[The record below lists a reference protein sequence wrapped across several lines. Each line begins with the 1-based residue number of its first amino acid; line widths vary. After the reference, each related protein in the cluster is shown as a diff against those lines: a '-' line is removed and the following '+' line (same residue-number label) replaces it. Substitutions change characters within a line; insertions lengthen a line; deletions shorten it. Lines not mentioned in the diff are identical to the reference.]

1 MRLNMT
7 KIRHFKSLLD
17 INRIEFLRIIDRA
30 IELKN
35 EAAQGVINNS
45 LSNKTMAMIFSKNST
60 RTRVA
65 FETAMNTMG
74 GHAVYLSSDSSQISR
89 GEEISDTAKVL
100 SGMVDIIMIRTHNHE
115 EVEELASNSTVPVI
129 NGLTEKFHPCQL
141 LADMQT
147 YYEEK
152 GSIEGKKVAWV
163 GDGCNM
169 CNSYINAS
177 KILNFN
183 LKIATPSGFEPDKK
197 TLDLAGE
204 NVELCDLPGKAVED
218 CDLVTTDVWTSMG
231 DESEAEKRKN
241 IFKGYQINKHL
252 FEKSKPDSIFLHC
265 LPAHRGEEVESDVID
280 GARSKVWSQA
290 HNRLYTSKALI
301 EFLMT
306 ELKP

>member
-1 MRLNMT
+1 MN
-7 KIRHFKSLLD
+7 KVRHFRSLLD
-17 INRIEFLRIIDRA
+17 INKKEFIRIIERS
-30 IELKN
+30 IELKK
-35 EAAQGVINNS
+35 EAAAGVINNS
-45 LSNKTMAMIFSKNST
+45 LSGKTMAMIFKKNST

-65 FETAMNTMG
+65 FETAMTTMG
-74 GHAVYLSSDSSQISR
+74 GHAIFLASDSTQISR
-89 GEEISDTAKVL
+89 GEELSDTAKVL
-100 SGMVDIIMIRTHNHE
+100 SGMVDIIMVRTHDHN

-169 CNSYINAS
+169 CNSYINAA

-183 LKIATPSGFEPDKK
+183 LSIATPSGFEPDKS
-197 TLDLAGE
+197 TLSLASD

-218 CDLVTTDVWTSMG
+218 CDLVTTDVWSSMG
-231 DESEAEKRKN
+231 DEGEAEKRK
-241 IFKGYQINKHL
+241 ILFKGYQINKHL
-252 FEKSKPDSIFLHC
+252 FEKSKNDSIFLHC

-280 GARSKVWSQA
+280 GSRSKVWQQA

-301 EFLMT
+301 EFL
-306 ELKP
+306 LKESKN

>member
-1 MRLNMT
+1 MN
-7 KIRHFKSLLD
+7 KVRHFRSLLD
-17 INRIEFLRIIDRA
+17 INKKEFIRIIERS
-30 IELKN
+30 IELKQ
-35 EAAQGVINNS
+35 ETAKGVINNS
-45 LSNKTMAMIFSKNST
+45 LSGKTMAMIFKKNST

-65 FETAMNTMG
+65 FETAMTTMG
-74 GHAVYLSSDSSQISR
+74 GHAIFLSSDSTQLSR
-89 GEEISDTAKVL
+89 GEELSDTAKVL
-100 SGMVDIIMIRTHNHE
+100 SGMVDIIMVRTHDHN

-152 GSIEGKKVAWV
+152 GSIEGKKVAWI

-169 CNSYINAS
+169 CNSYINAA

-183 LKIATPSGFEPDKK
+183 LNIATPSGFEPDQS
-197 TLDLAGE
+197 TLNLAND

-218 CDLVTTDVWTSMG
+218 CDLVTTDVWSSMG
-231 DESEAEKRKN
+231 DEGDTEKRKAL
-241 IFKGYQINKHL
+241 FKGYQINKHL
-252 FEKSKPDSIFLHC
+252 FEKSKNDSIFLHC

-280 GARSKVWSQA
+280 GLRSKVWQQA

-301 EFLMT
+301 EFL
-306 ELKP
+306 LKESKD